1 LWPHLFLDD
10 GLSIFFALPIDM
22 SLLDFFMAM
31 FASVQGWLFEQWIQP
46 VLFRLGLNHLSEQAF
61 DATEL
66 LLAGAIEIG
75 FLVAFLGTLE
85 RFFPAERQDDMP
97 SKRLDRLYTL
107 LHRLGLFPLFAFALL
122 TPVVDALESHLRMSG
137 VSRLNLEQAL
147 SGLSNSPYWQSF
159 FDQPL
164 VSFFLYLLI
173 LDFADYWIHRAQ
185 HRFEPWWQLHALH
198 HSQRQMNFW
207 SDNRNHL
214 LDDLIRDALMA
225 ALAMILGASPGQY
238 VGLVVVSRMLQSLQH
253 ANLKWRFGSLG
264 ERVLV
269 SPSFHRLHHG
279 MGIGHE
285 GKSKG
290 CNFAVLFPLWDV
302 IFRTADF
309 RPGFV
314 PTGIRDQL
322 DGKSYGD
329 HFWSQQSLALKQM
342 LCSLSNLL
350 PFSKKSSRHAS

>member
-1 LWPHLFLDD
+1 MNPIDFF
-10 GLSIFFALPIDM
+10 SRNFAL
-22 SLLDFFMAM
+22 
-31 FASVQGWLFEQWIQP
+31 VQGWLFVEWIQP
-46 VLFRLGLNHLSEQAF
+46 ALFRLGLNHLSEQAF

-66 LLAGAIEIG
+66 MLAGVLEIG
-75 FLVAFLGTLE
+75 LLILVLGTFE
-85 RFFPAERQDDMP
+85 RFFPVERQDDAP
-97 SKRLDRLYTL
+97 SKRLDFLYTI
-107 LHRLGLFPLFAFALL
+107 LHRLGIFPLFAFAVL
-122 TPVVDALESHLRMSG
+122 TPLVDAIESQLRMSG

-147 SGLSNSPYWQSF
+147 SSVSASPLWQSF
-159 FDQPL
+159 FDRPL

-185 HRFEPWWQLHALH
+185 HGVEPWWQLHALH

-214 LDDLIRDALMA
+214 LDDLLRDALMA

-253 ANLKWRFGSLG
+253 ANLKWRFGELG
-264 ERVLV
+264 ERLLV
-269 SPSFHRLHHG
+269 SPSFHRLHHSI
-279 MGIGHE
+279 GIGHE

-302 IFRTADF
+302 IFRTSNF

-322 DGKSYGD
+322 EGKRYGD
-329 HFWSQQSLALKQM
+329 HFWSQQSLALKRM
-342 LCSLSNLL
+342 IFSINNFRI
-350 PFSKKSSRHAS
+350 FSKKSSAHAP